1 MKLSSGYPY
10 SLIKNGLPYTYSK
23 LDQDIKTD
31 VLILG
36 GGISGALTAH
46 YLVQEGIDCVLI
58 DARTIGLGSTCAS
71 TSLLQYEIDTPLHQL
86 IGMTGVRTAV
96 RSYKL
101 GESAI
106 LKLEALAQK
115 TGMKDFER
123 KRSLYSAA
131 YKKDIDFL
139 TEEFDARKKH
149 GFNVNYLD
157 SAAILK
163 QFGFHAHGGIL
174 SGIAATID
182 SYLFTHSLLQFN
194 RHNGLQVYDRT
205 PAAIIKHNRNN
216 VQVKTPEKCIITAK
230 KLVYATGYE
239 VVNFISKPIVKL
251 ASTYA
256 IASESF
262 NSPQKFG
269 KKDTIIWNTAKP
281 YLYMRTTKDN
291 RIIIGGRDEEFFS
304 HIKRDKLIP
313 QKTKQLRHDFTKM
326 FPSIPFKTEFS
337 WAGVFGSTKD
347 GLPYIGAYKKLPNS
361 FFALGFGGNGITF
374 SQVAGEII
382 ASLVKGKKNKDVELF
397 SFERA

>member
-10 SLIKNGLPYTYSK
+10 SLVKNGLPFSYPK
-23 LDQDIKTD
+23 LEKDIKTD
-31 VLILG
+31 VLVLG

-46 YLVQEGIDCVLI
+46 YLTEEGIECTLI

-71 TSLLQYEIDTPLHQL
+71 TSLLQYEIDTSLHQL
-86 IGMTGVRTAV
+86 IQMIGVHPAV

-106 LKLEALAQK
+106 VKLEALAQR
-115 TGMKDFER
+115 TGLKDFTPQ
-123 KRSLYSAA
+123 RSLYSAA
-131 YKKDIDFL
+131 HKKDIDFL
-139 TEEFDARKKH
+139 KNEFDARKKY
-149 GFNVNYLD
+149 GFKVRFLSENAVF
-157 SAAILK
+157 K
-163 QFGFHAHGGIL
+163 QFDFRCHGGIL
-174 SGIAATID
+174 SETGATID

-194 RHNGLQVYDRT
+194 LKRGLKVYDRT
-205 PAAIIKHNRNN
+205 PAVTIKHNKNGVRI
-216 VQVKTPEKCIITAK
+216 KTADKCVVTAK

-239 VVNFISKPIVKL
+239 IVDFISKPIVKL

-256 IASESF
+256 IASESL

-269 KKDTIIWNTAKP
+269 KKSTLIWNTAKP
-281 YLYMRTTKDN
+281 YLYMRTTMDN

-313 QKTKQLRHDFTKM
+313 RKSKQLQNDFIKM
-326 FPSIPFKTEFS
+326 FPAIPFKTEFS
-337 WAGVFGSTKD
+337 WAGTFGSTKD
-347 GLPYIGAYKKLPNS
+347 GLPYIGGYKKLPNS

-382 ASLVKGKKNKDVELF
+382 ASIIKGKKNKDAKLF
-397 SFERA
+397 SFDR

>member
-10 SLIKNGLPYTYSK
+10 SLIKNGLPYNYPK
-23 LDQDIKTD
+23 LDKNLKTD

-46 YLVQEGIDCVLI
+46 YLVQEGIDCTVI

-71 TSLLQYEIDTPLHQL
+71 TSLLQYEIDTPLHKL
-86 IGMTGVRTAV
+86 IEMTGERAAV

-106 LKLEALAQK
+106 LKLEDLAQK

-123 KRSLYSAA
+123 NQSLFTAA

-139 TEEFDARKKH
+139 KEEFEARKKH
-149 GFNVNYLD
+149 GFKVKYLD
-157 SAAILK
+157 GSAILK
-163 QFGFHAHGGIL
+163 EFNFQSHGGIL

-194 RHNGLQVYDRT
+194 RQKGLKIYDRT
-205 PAAIIKHNRNN
+205 PAATIKHYRNN
-216 VQVKTPEKCIITAK
+216 VRVKTPDKLIITAK

-269 KKDTIIWNTAKP
+269 KNETVIWNTAEP

-313 QKTKQLRHDFTKM
+313 RKTKQLRNDFKKM

-347 GLPYIGAYKKLPNS
+347 GLPYIGAYKNLPNS

-382 ASLVKGKKNKDVELF
+382 SSIIKGRKNKDVELF
-397 SFERA
+397 SFERT